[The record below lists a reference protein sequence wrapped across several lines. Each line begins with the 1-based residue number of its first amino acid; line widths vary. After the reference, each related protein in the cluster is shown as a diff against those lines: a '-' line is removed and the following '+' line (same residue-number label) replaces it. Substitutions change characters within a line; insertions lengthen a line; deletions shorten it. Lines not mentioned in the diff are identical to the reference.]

1 MMRSSMPPYW
11 CVGSVTCWL
20 NQGVVGKCVGGALLK
35 SPVTIIFDSEFSSL
49 YWLQLRIIGS
59 ATIHSFYSKFSQSKS
74 VFFSSQAFQNA
85 KE

>member
-1 MMRSSMPPYW
+1 MYGRGHAPGEWIGKLVKMRSSMPPYW

-49 YWLQLRIIGS
+49 
-59 ATIHSFYSKFSQSKS
+59 
-74 VFFSSQAFQNA
+74 
-85 KE
+85 